1 MKEND
6 IKKIMEEI
14 GNFRPTEKQ
23 TEIIEDMASN
33 YMDKSEDEV
42 FFEVIKMNDKMKE
55 EMSQEEYE
63 EMFEKLNRI
72 RPLLNEEQSIKLNR
86 ILDIL
91 DKNK

>member
-6 IKKIMEEI
+6 IKKVMEEI

-23 TEIIEDMASN
+23 AEIIEDMASN

-63 EMFEKLNRI
+63 EMFEKLDRI
-72 RPLLNEEQSIKLNR
+72 RPLLSEEQSIKLER